1 MTNILALHKILH
13 ETKQRGDVG
22 VIVKL
27 DFEKDT
33 IRYIG
38 FFLVERL

>member
-1 MTNILALHKILH
+1 MPNILALHKILH

-27 DFEKDT
+27 DFEKG
-33 IRYIG
+33 YNKVHW
-38 FFLVERL
+38 FFLVEGL